1 MHERTG
7 QLSKPQWSAWLII
20 PPLVLSLMATVLTAG
35 CDSESP
41 SPDVAVSTSGLTPT
55 IAPTRGPTASPT
67 PASSPTEVVGPMVPL
82 FEEVTSTGERGTPP
96 ATDLDLAQLV
106 NGNSAFAFDL
116 YRALAAEEGNLFF
129 SPHSISLALTMAYAG
144 ARGETERQMADTLH
158 LLLPENRLHPAFNTL
173 ELRLAS
179 SGRTPDGEY
188 AGFRLNVANAVWGQK
203 GYGFLKE
210 FLDVLEENYGAG
222 VRPVDFAGAPEE
234 SRLAINDW
242 VAEQTENRVEDLILP
257 EVIDE
262 DTRLVLTNAVYF
274 NARWL
279 HTFDE
284 NSTHMRP
291 FYLLDG
297 SEVAVPMM
305 SESAF
310 LGYAR
315 GEGYQAVDLPYNGS
329 EVSMTILLPDK
340 GRFRQFEDSIDAT
353 LVRRILAEIETQPVS
368 LTMPK
373 FEFESEFRLDETLK
387 NLGMPDAFNPGNA
400 DFSGIDG
407 RSCPGTCLVVDAVVH
422 KAFVSV
428 DERGTEAAAVTGVI
442 WKAVGELL
450 PRVKLTVDRPFIF
463 LIQDKATDSILF
475 LGRMELAGDAF
486 EIESPIRTDDSV
498 EGTEKLSG
506 N

>member
-1 MHERTG
+1 MFESSASRN
-7 QLSKPQWSAWLII
+7 KRRWSAWYTVPIVSLF
-20 PPLVLSLMATVLTAG
+20 LMAVSLTLA
-35 CDSESP
+35 CDDALQPTANASAPES
-41 SPDVAVSTSGLTPT
+41 SPVPTTTARIPTPNSSPIPGSTPT
-55 IAPTRGPTASPT
+55 AAGVPIPQAPLDDVSP
-67 PASSPTEVVGPMVPL
+67 AE
-82 FEEVTSTGERGTPP
+82 ERGTPS
-96 ATDLDLAQLV
+96 ATASELANLV
-106 NGNSAFAFDL
+106 NGNRAFAFDL

-129 SPHSISLALTMAYAG
+129 SPHSISVALAVAYAG
-144 ARGETERQMADTLH
+144 AEGETERQMADTLH
-158 LLLPENRLHPAFNTL
+158 LLLPDDRLHPAFNTL

-188 AGFRLNVANAVWGQK
+188 AGFRLNVANAAWGQK
-203 GYGFLKE
+203 GYGFLEE
-210 FLDVLEENYGAG
+210 FLDVLEANYGSV
-222 VRPVDFAGAPEE
+222 VRPVDFRSAPEE
-234 SRLAINDW
+234 SRLTINDW
-242 VAEQTENRVEDLILP
+242 VAQQTDDRIRDLIPP
-257 EVIDE
+257 EVIKE
-262 DTRLVLTNAVYF
+262 STRLVLTNAIYF

-284 NSTHMRP
+284 SSTHMRP

-305 SESAF
+305 SESAL

-315 GEGYQAVDLPYNGS
+315 GEDYQAVDLPYNGS

-407 RSCPGTCLVVDAVVH
+407 RSCPGFCLLVDAVVH
-422 KAFVSV
+422 KA
-428 DERGTEAAAVTGVI
+428 
-442 WKAVGELL
+442 
-450 PRVKLTVDRPFIF
+450 
-463 LIQDKATDSILF
+463 
-475 LGRMELAGDAF
+475 
-486 EIESPIRTDDSV
+486 
-498 EGTEKLSG
+498 
-506 N
+506 